1 MKAAVFSDTHS
12 CTALAIE
19 AVRRCRPDLII
30 HLGDYVR
37 DADTIRQ
44 EFPEIPM
51 YSVRG
56 NCDIAADAPDCDVVP
71 MGPVK
76 VFITH
81 GHIYNV
87 NYGDYSNLA
96 YAAMEAGAKIAAFGH
111 THEAEYEELGGVIV
125 LNPGTAGKGR
135 QLTWATVEVF
145 DNGGVAVDIK
155 NL

>member
-44 EFPEIPM
+44 EFPDIPL
-51 YSVRG
+51 YCVRG
-56 NCDIAADAPDCDVVP
+56 NCDIAADAPDSDIVP

-81 GHIYNV
+81 GHNYNV
-87 NYGDYSNLA
+87 KYGGCTNLV
-96 YAAMEAGAKIAAFGH
+96 YAAMEAGAKVAVYGH
-111 THEAEYEELGGVIV
+111 THEAEYDELGGVIV

-135 QLTWATVEVF
+135 RLTWAVLQVS
-145 DNGGVAVDIK
+145 DNGGITVDIK

>member
-12 CTALAIE
+12 CTALAVE
-19 AVRRCRPDLII
+19 AVRRCRPDIII

-37 DADTIRQ
+37 DAETIHE
-44 EFPEIPM
+44 EFPEIPL

-56 NCDIAADAPDCDVVP
+56 NCDIAADAPDTDIVP

-81 GHIYNV
+81 GHLYNV
-87 NYGDYSNLA
+87 NYGDCSRLA
-96 YAAMEAGAKIAAFGH
+96 YAAMEQGARLAAFGH
-111 THEAEYEELGGVIV
+111 THEALYEELGSVKII
-125 LNPGTAGKGR
+125 NPGTAGKGR
-135 QLTWATVEVF
+135 VLTWALVQVY
-145 DNGGVAVDIK
+145 DNGGIAVDIK